1 MHLRPYHETPETLTL
16 LVGDSHLNS
25 VLRRK
30 LERGLGRG
38 ARLVTPGATRPGE
51 DRSYCSSSD
60 WPGAWF
66 KQNSLV
72 QMVPELLG
80 ERRYKNLI
88 IMAPTN
94 DISNLD
100 EITSQVE
107 REHLAVL
114 SARNTMYVAEQALEK
129 FSYLEEVVIM
139 EQAARVD
146 GLAELSKLSTI
157 KLRELAQ
164 SSPLAGR
171 IRIGSNQVELC
182 SSDQQKMA
190 IFGSPSSRKVD
201 GVHMR
206 GEDGKKFLTKTF
218 TEAAKCAG
226 LADKDS
232 RMGGGRKA
240 AGGMEGQEQELSWA
254 QVARGPHPAP
264 EMEGQHQSRGE
275 VRNNRYHILGN

>member
-1 MHLRPYHETPETLTL
+1 MHRRPHHETPKTLTL

-38 ARLVTPGATRPGE
+38 TRLVTPGATRPGE

-88 IMAPTN
+88 MMAPTN

-100 EITSQVE
+100 EISSQTE
-107 REHLAVL
+107 RESLAIL
-114 SARNTMYVAEQALEK
+114 SARNTIYVAEQALEK
-129 FSYLEEVVIM
+129 FTYLEEVLIM
-139 EQAARVD
+139 EHPVRLD
-146 GLAELSKLSTI
+146 GLAEMSKLSTI
-157 KLRELAQ
+157 KMRELAQ

-171 IRIGSNQVELC
+171 IRIGSNQVAVC
-182 SSDQQKMA
+182 TSDQQKKDV
-190 IFGSPSSRKVD
+190 FGSPSSRQAD

-206 GEDGKKFLTKTF
+206 GKDGKKFLTNTF
-218 TEAAKCAG
+218 IKAAKFAG

-232 RMGGGRKA
+232 RMGGRRKA
-240 AGGMEGQEQELSWA
+240 AGWLEGKEQELSWA
-254 QVARGPHPAP
+254 QVARGPHPTP
-264 EMEGQHQSRGE
+264 EMDGQQQIRGE
-275 VRNNRYHILGN
+275 VRNNRYYILGN